1 MKQKSLVVA
10 YDGKGGR
17 MVKAD
22 ILLDFWIATKISM
35 REWCEPLG
43 PVKTM
48 WVWRRPQ
55 RVMWP
60 ISWRYL
66 YHCYR
71 WGRYGYLKGDG
82 QLMRMMFGMP
92 GDFYSVIGTLE
103 EVQGWDLGH
112 REIQGVTKVS
122 TDKVT

>member
-1 MKQKSLVVA
+1 MTRKSLVVA

-22 ILLDFWIATKISM
+22 ILLDFWIATKI
-35 REWCEPLG
+35 RLHEWGYSDKPLR
-43 PVKTM
+43 TM
-48 WVWRRPQ
+48 WVWRRPK
-55 RVMWP
+55 RVQWP

-71 WGRYGYLKGDG
+71 WGRYGWLKGDG
-82 QLMRMMFGMP
+82 QLMRRMFGVP

-112 REIQGVTKVS
+112 REIQDETKVS
-122 TDKVT
+122 TDKAA